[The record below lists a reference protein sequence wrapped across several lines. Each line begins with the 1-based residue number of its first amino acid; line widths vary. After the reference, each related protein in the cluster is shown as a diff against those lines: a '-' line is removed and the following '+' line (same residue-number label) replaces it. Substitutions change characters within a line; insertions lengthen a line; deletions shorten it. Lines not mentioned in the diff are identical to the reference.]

1 MTIADTTSTCVRVL
15 EVSPSQDPSPVLQ
28 NFTART
34 ETSMESI
41 WEKEVY

>member
-1 MTIADTTSTCVRVL
+1 MTIAETTSMYVRVTR
-15 EVSPSQDPSPVLQ
+15 SFSFSGSPVLQ